1 MSNIQL
7 SAEDRAI
14 NQPMEGMVT
23 GYDAYMRKMTLGR
36 EQILRQ
42 KTIELAQIE
51 PGESVLEVG
60 CGTGSLTLAAKQK
73 IGKTGKAVGID
84 VIPGMVEY
92 SQKKAE
98 QAQEEI
104 SFQLGSINQIPF
116 GDNTFDVVMG
126 SFMIFHMSD
135 KTRKEGI
142 KEIWR
147 VLKPQGRLLFV
158 DLAIPEQP
166 LQKAIAKAIIFRGG
180 LEHNLTELI
189 PTFTT
194 IGFSK
199 IEYASV
205 KFSILGLSVLGF
217 LRGVAVKG

>member
-1 MSNIQL
+1 
-7 SAEDRAI
+7 
-14 NQPMEGMVT
+14 
-23 GYDAYMRKMTLGR
+23 
-36 EQILRQ
+36 
-42 KTIELAQIE
+42 
-51 PGESVLEVG
+51 
-60 CGTGSLTLAAKQK
+60 
-73 IGKTGKAVGID
+73 

-92 SQKKAE
+92 CQKKAE

-104 SFQLGSINQIPF
+104 NFQLGSINQIPF

-126 SFMIFHMSD
+126 SFMIFHMSE

-142 KEIWR
+142 QEIWR

-158 DLAIPEQP
+158 DLAIPEQT